1 MKKTIYLFASMALAL
16 LTTACGGSKNQQSA
30 VNDAENVSTLTV
42 DEILTNPDA
51 YVDKTVSLEGICSHL
66 CKHGGRKAFIQ
77 GNADNMLLRCEAF
90 PGMNAPFSGE
100 TIHHPI
106 RVTGIFHEERIN
118 EEYIQ
123 ELERTEQE
131 RVFNINQDGGDLN
144 PGEQQSGC
152 DTERAAR
159 GQQELSTLNERIADY
174 RTRIAA
180 RDSLEGKPYLSFY
193 YLEATGYEILPD

>member
-1 MKKTIYLFASMALAL
+1 MKKTIYLFATIALAL
-16 LTTACGGSKNQQSA
+16 IATACGGSKNQQSA
-30 VNDAENVSTLTV
+30 TNDEATEALTV
-42 DEILTNPDA
+42 DELLTNPDQ
-51 YVDKTVSLEGICSHL
+51 YVDQTVTLEGICSHL
-66 CKHGGRKAFIQ
+66 CKHGGRKAFVQ

-90 PGMNAPFSGE
+90 PGMDAPFSGE

-118 EEYIQ
+118 EEYLQ
-123 ELERTEQE
+123 DLERTEQE
-131 RVFNINQDGGDLN
+131 RAYNINQEGGDVT

-159 GQQELSTLNERIADY
+159 GQQDLTTLNERIADY
-174 RTRIAA
+174 RARIAA
-180 RDSLEGKPYLSFY
+180 RDSIEGKPYLSFY

>member
-1 MKKTIYLFASMALAL
+1 MKKTIYMFAILAL
-16 LTTACGGSKNQQSA
+16 TLIATACGGSKNQPTATS
-30 VNDAENVSTLTV
+30 DDDLTDGLTV
-42 DEILTNPDA
+42 DEVLTNPDR
-51 YVDKTVSLEGICSHL
+51 YVDHTVTIEGICSHL
-66 CKHGGRKAFIQ
+66 CKHGGRKAFVQ

-90 PGMNAPFSGE
+90 PGMDSPFPGE

-106 RVTGIFHEERIN
+106 KVTGIFHEERID
-118 EEYIQ
+118 EKYLQ
-123 ELERTEQE
+123 DLERTEQE
-131 RVFNINQDGGDLN
+131 RVYNINQAGGDLN

-159 GQQELSTLNERIADY
+159 GQQDLTTLNERIADY
-174 RTRIAA
+174 RNRIAT